1 MKTNLLI
8 RGLLLI
14 LLGCLVWSC
23 DPDDEDDKLPAD
35 QAAIKLTRDTNNWIL
50 EVMEQF
56 YYWTDNM
63 GTPIADTSDPEDYF
77 SALLYTPTDRFSVI
91 YPDYQVLVNALSG
104 ISLDPGY
111 EFKLFRESATNDNV
125 YAQILYVKKNSPAS
139 AAGLMRGDIISKI
152 NGTQF
157 TTNNYRELLGQTE
170 TSHKITYRRY
180 NESEDGYIP
189 QGEITL
195 NPVELSENPNYL
207 DTVYT
212 INGQKIGY
220 MVYNFFTPDPGDK
233 SKSFDNEMDDIFG
246 ELKAENVQHL
256 ILDLRYNGGGYVS
269 SAINLASLIGSG
281 VTSADI
287 FSKTKYNSYLTKN
300 IPDLDDDNDYFLE
313 KSQNIGNSL
322 TGNRVYILTT
332 EGTASASELI
342 INGLRPYMD
351 VFMIG
356 EVTYGK
362 NVGSI
367 AIEDKKNTANK
378 YGLLPI
384 ISQSF
389 NSLDQ
394 SDYSVG
400 FQPNIAINEYSERL
414 RPIGDVNEIMLRTA
428 IEQITGQPSSAR
440 FKKIERTELANSL
453 ERKIRFGQMIEEPIQ
468 KF

>member
-1 MKTNLLI
+1 MKSNLLV
-8 RGLLLI
+8 RGLLLV
-14 LLGCLVWSC
+14 LLSALAWSC
-23 DPDDEDDKLPAD
+23 DEDDKLPD
-35 QAAIKLTRDTNNWIL
+35 GQAAIKLTQDTNNWIF
-50 EVMEQF
+50 EVMSQF
-56 YYWTDNM
+56 YYWLDNM

-91 YPDYQVLVNALSG
+91 YPDYQDLINTLSG
-104 ISLDPGY
+104 VSLDPGY

-125 YAQILYVKKNSPAS
+125 YAQVLYVKKESPAS
-139 AAGLMRGDIISKI
+139 AAGLLRGDIITKV

-157 TTNNYRELLGQTE
+157 TINNYRELLGQTE
-170 TSHKITYRRY
+170 ISHKITYLRY
-180 NESEDGYIP
+180 NESEDIYIP
-189 QGEITL
+189 QGELTL
-195 NPVELSENPNYL
+195 NPVELSEDPNYL

-212 INGQKIGY
+212 INNQKIGY
-220 MVYNFFTPDPGDK
+220 VVYNFFAPDPGDK
-233 SKSFDNEMDDIFG
+233 SKSFDLKMDDIFS

-269 SAINLASLIGSG
+269 SATNLASLIGSG

-287 FSKTKYNSYLTKN
+287 FSKTKYNDFLTAN
-300 IPDLDDDNDYFLE
+300 IPDLKDEKTNFLT

-332 EGTASASELI
+332 EGTASSSELI
-342 INGLRPYMD
+342 INGLKPYMD
-351 VFMIG
+351 VFLIG

-367 AIEDKKNTANK
+367 AIEDEENPANK

-389 NSLDQ
+389 NSEDK

-400 FQPNIAINEYSERL
+400 FQPNIVVNEYSEL
-414 RPIGDVNEIMLRTA
+414 FLPLGDVNEIMLRTA